1 MVKRGSISGRIV
13 LGGEGYML
21 LVTELRDQ
29 EAKIDQQN
37 PNKHPTSTKHYSGL
51 LNACLLFD

>member
-1 MVKRGSISGRIV
+1 
-13 LGGEGYML
+13 ML